1 MTSDDSTA
9 LELTDRIFDAT
20 LGLFDIATIYLG
32 ERLGFYRAL
41 GASGSMTPG
50 ELAVATGTRER
61 FVREWCEQQAAGGIL
76 GCDDPAAEQGS
87 RRYVLPA
94 GHRPV
99 LADRDDPA
107 YAAGGLPGLVT
118 ALAALR
124 DLPDQVRVAPFPA
137 PTDAADAAARDGR
150 GEANR
155 PSFLHLLPGWLA
167 ALPDI
172 HARLGDP
179 PSARVLDVA
188 CGAGWS
194 SLAIATAYPAVR
206 VDAIDLEEAAIA
218 LARRHAY
225 EAELGDRVAF
235 RAADAADPGL
245 DGPYDLVTCFEALH
259 DMVDPVRV
267 IATWR
272 RLLAPDGTCLVV
284 DVRAEPAFTAPAGR
298 LERLAYGWS
307 VVDCL
312 PATMGSPGSAAT
324 GAVMRPATLERYALA
339 AGFSGVE
346 ILPIEDPGWRFY
358 RLRRFSG

>member
-1 MTSDDSTA
+1 MTSDDTTA
-9 LELTDRIFDAT
+9 RELADRILDAT
-20 LGLFDIATIYLG
+20 LGLFDIATIYVGEQLG
-32 ERLGFYRAL
+32 LYRAL
-41 GASGSMTPG
+41 GSSAAMTPS
-50 ELAVATGTRER
+50 ELASATGTGER

-76 GCDDPAAEQGS
+76 DCDDLAAEPGA
-87 RRYVLPA
+87 RRFVLPA
-94 GHRPV
+94 GHREV
-99 LADRDDPA
+99 LAERDGPDF
-107 YAAGGLPGLVT
+107 AAGGIPGLVT

-124 DLPDQVRVAPFPA
+124 GLPDLARVTPGLV
-137 PTDAADAAARDGR
+137 PTDAAEAAAQDGR

-155 PSFLHLLPGWLA
+155 PLYRHLLAGWLA
-167 ALPDI
+167 AVPNL
-172 HARLGDP
+172 HARLGEAP
-179 PSARVLDVA
+179 PARVLDVA

-206 VDAIDLEEAAIA
+206 VDAIDLDEAVIA
-218 LARRHAY
+218 LARRHAD
-225 EAELGDRVAF
+225 EADLGDRVAF
-235 RAADAADPGL
+235 RAVDAADPGL
-245 DGPYDLVTCFEALH
+245 EGPYDLVTCFEALH

-272 RLLAPDGTCLVV
+272 RLLAPGGTCLVV

-346 ILPIEDPGWRFY
+346 ILPIEDSSWRFY
-358 RLRRFSG
+358 RLRR